1 MKAVFLSDAHLKD
14 SSDPGYQK
22 CLQFFA
28 SFTGTGSLTG
38 SADQTTLDL
47 LVIAGDF
54 FDFWFER
61 DGRIYPK
68 FQSVVENLLRL
79 KEKGVRICVCEGNHD
94 FFLADFFEKNC
105 GIEIYPNDLE
115 LALDDLKVFVSHG
128 DAIDKEQ
135 KGYLALRR
143 FLRSRFVY
151 RLQRIFPLKLLWS
164 IAQFSSSMSREMTPN
179 VQERLIGVMH
189 DFARKKF
196 EDGFD
201 AVILGHS
208 HLAAFTEEECRQK
221 VKTFVTLGDWIT
233 QYVYLSYESGRFSL
247 RRF

>member
-164 IAQFSSSMSREMTPN
+164 IAQFSSSMSREMTTN
-179 VQERLIGVMH
+179 VQERL
-189 DFARKKF
+189 A
-196 EDGFD
+196 
-201 AVILGHS
+201 
-208 HLAAFTEEECRQK
+208 T
-221 VKTFVTLGDWIT
+221 
-233 QYVYLSYESGRFSL
+233 
-247 RRF
+247 RR